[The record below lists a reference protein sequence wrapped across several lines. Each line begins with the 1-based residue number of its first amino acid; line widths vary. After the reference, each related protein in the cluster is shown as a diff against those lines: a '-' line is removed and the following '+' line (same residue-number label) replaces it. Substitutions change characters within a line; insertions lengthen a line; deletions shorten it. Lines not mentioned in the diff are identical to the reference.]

1 MKVQLIVSNEIK
13 GMSGDKDTHTIKD
26 FGCLDVTQN
35 TKDAVRW
42 LRKMKVFITQD

>member
-1 MKVQLIVSNEIK
+1 MKVQFIVSNEIK

-42 LRKMKVFITQD
+42 LRRVKVFITQD